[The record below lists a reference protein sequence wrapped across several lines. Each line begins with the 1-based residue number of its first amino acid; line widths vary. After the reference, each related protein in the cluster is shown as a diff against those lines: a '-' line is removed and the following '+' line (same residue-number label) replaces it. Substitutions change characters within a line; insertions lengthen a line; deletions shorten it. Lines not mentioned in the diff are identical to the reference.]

1 MKNKNKTNKKNMIN
15 NFDRDFFVDYKKA
28 TGIIM
33 IYEVINNNYQYVG
46 KISNAYNLDTDTINY
61 IVNDFIAERD
71 KYSNI
76 EQRLN

>member
-15 NFDRDFFVDYKKA
+15 NFDRDFFVNYKKES
-28 TGIIM
+28 GIIM
-33 IYEVINNNYQYVG
+33 IYEVINNNYQYIG
-46 KISNAYNLDTDTINY
+46 TISNVYNLDIDVIND